1 MENFSKYV
9 SYWGNC
15 GESYMGNERYLY
27 KWDKAKSL
35 YLRKLLGGAL
45 KLEFPIDQPAPAD
58 YLANEVCEVMSK
70 WRVILINEIIAQ
82 ISEKIINTTKYF
94 TPQELEWVEIVDNTT
109 IWASSTKLCR
119 MNMSEEECENAK
131 TKVVLAKTLFYPFF
145 FNTTFWTNEGG
156 IPREYEQTIVLPNGK
171 KYAFTGK
178 PIKALRRLFKT
189 AEVELPTEM
198 DSLLERYGQEMSVAT
213 NKKRLVG
220 TLVLSIDPIDYVT
233 ASDNDYNWCSCMSW
247 RNNGDYHAGT
257 LEVMNS
263 ANTIVAYLKGEKDCV
278 DESGATFSNKKWRQ
292 FFVVEENFIATCKGY
307 PYTSEQLEELVFSTI
322 GDLAAKNLDWH
333 YNAEVKD
340 NKESNN
346 GYTIPEL
353 KVTLRVND
361 VMYNDFEWNT
371 TVYVLKDGVEEP
383 EFSTDIEWTAPA
395 GCLVCGESF
404 DSPESCL
411 CYIHNH
417 EEYVCP
423 NCGCVHYD
431 SDNLVCDANGN
442 EYCIECASYCLECDA
457 YHPNNE
463 IISIN
468 YYTCYRYNFGQIS
481 VCKSCFNK
489 HPKTIKWD
497 DEAKEYYYDDGNND
511 YYISPTEYKNRF
523 DG

>member
-27 KWDKAKSL
+27 EWDKAKSL

-45 KLEFPIDQPAPAD
+45 KLEFPIDCPAPAD
-58 YLANEVCEVMSK
+58 YLANEICEVMDK
-70 WRVILINEIIAQ
+70 WRAILVNNIIAQ

-94 TPQELEWVEIVDNTT
+94 TPQELECVTVDNNS
-109 IWASSTKLCR
+109 IWTHTSEFYGIGL
-119 MNMSEEECENAK
+119 SEEEYENSKAK
-131 TKVVLAKTLFYPFF
+131 IRLAKTLFYAFF
-145 FNTTFWTNEGG
+145 LHTSFWTNEGG
-156 IPREYEQTIVLPNGK
+156 IPKGYEETIVLPNGK

-178 PIKALRRLFKT
+178 PIKALRRLFKV
-189 AEVELPTEM
+189 AEVEVPAEM
-198 DSLLERYGQEMSVAT
+198 DSLLEKYGQELSVVI
-213 NKKRLVG
+213 NKKRMVG

-233 ASDNDYNWCSCMSW
+233 ASDNDYNWSSCMSW
-247 RNNGDYHAGT
+247 RRNGEYHAGT

-263 ANTIVAYLKGEKDCV
+263 ANTIVAYLKGEKDCE
-278 DESGATFSNKKWRQ
+278 DESGAVFSNKKWRQ
-292 FFVVEENFIATCKGY
+292 FFVVEENFIATCNGY

-322 GDLAAKNLDWH
+322 RDLAAKNLDWH
-333 YNAEVKD
+333 YNTEIKD
-340 NKESNN
+340 NKESDDRYN
-346 GYTIPEL
+346 IPEL

-371 TVYVLKDGVEEP
+371 TVYVLKNGAEEP

-411 CYIHNH
+411 CYIHNRV
-417 EEYVCP
+417 EYICP

-442 EYCIECASYCLECDA
+442 EYCVECASYCNECDT
-457 YHPNNE
+457 YHSNYD
-463 IISIN
+463 IVFIN
-468 YYTCYRYNFGQIS
+468 YYTCYRYNCGKIGM
-481 VCKSCFNK
+481 CKSCFNK
-489 HPKTIKWD
+489 HPKNIKWD
-497 DEAKEYYYDDGNND
+497 NEAKEYYYDDNSNEN
-511 YYISPTEYKNRF
+511 YFISPTEYKNRF

>member
-15 GESYMGNERYLY
+15 GESYMGNERYLRE
-27 KWDKAKSL
+27 WDRAKSL

-45 KLEFPIDQPAPAD
+45 KLEFPIDCPAPAD
-58 YLANEVCEVMSK
+58 YLQNEVCEVMSK

-94 TPQELEWVEIVDNTT
+94 TPQELECVEIDNNS
-109 IWASSTKLCR
+109 IWSNVTKFR
-119 MNMSEEECENAK
+119 EIHSNEEEYELFI
-131 TKVVLAKTLFYPFF
+131 TKVRLAKTLFYAFF
-145 FNTTFWTNEGG
+145 FNTIFWTNEGG
-156 IPREYEQTIVLPNGK
+156 IPKSYEETIILPNGK

-178 PIKALRRLFKT
+178 PIRAFRRLFKT
-189 AEVELPTEM
+189 AEVELPAEV
-198 DSLLERYGQEMSVAT
+198 DSLLEKYGQELSVVT

-233 ASDNDYNWCSCMSW
+233 ASDNDYGWNSCMSW
-247 RNNGDYHAGT
+247 RRNGEYHAGT

-263 ANTIVAYLKGEKDCV
+263 VNTVVAYLKGEKDCV

-292 FFVVEENFIATCKGY
+292 FFVVEEDFIATCKGY
-307 PYTSEQLEELVFSTI
+307 PYTSEQLEELIFSTI
-322 GDLAAKNLDWH
+322 SDLAAKNLNWH
-333 YNAEVKD
+333 YDAEIKSNEED
-340 NKESNN
+340 NNYSV
-346 GYTIPEL
+346 PEL

-361 VMYNDFEWNT
+361 VMYNDFAWNT
-371 TVYVLKDGVEEP
+371 TVYVLKTGVERP
-383 EFSTDIEWTAPA
+383 EFSIDIEWTAPA

-404 DSPESCL
+404 ESPESCL
-411 CYIHNH
+411 CYCHNYQ
-417 EEYVCP
+417 EYVCP

-431 SDNLVCDANGN
+431 IENIVCDGNGN
-442 EYCIECASYCLECDA
+442 EYCIECASYCSECDT
-457 YHPNNE
+457 YHPNSD

-468 YYTCYRYNFGQIS
+468 YYTNFRYGGGEIR

-489 HPKTIKWD
+489 HPKNIKWD
-497 DEAKEYYYDDGNND
+497 DEAKEYYYDDGCGN
-511 YYISPTEYKNRF
+511 YYISPTEYRNRF